1 MNREQLKD
9 AYQKIYAWMT
19 ILNMHDI
26 FTDDNDKPNYPLIGK
41 VWTNQKSYLSLEQIF
56 YQLYKQEVHKKYG
69 DDPKHIFKILMIA
82 IRPKR
87 KNQGRGKRNDSEVDT
102 INM

>member
-41 VWTNQKSYLSLEQIF
+41 VWTNQKAICLWSRYSTNYINKRCIRNMAMIQNIF
-56 YQLYKQEVHKKYG
+56 LRY
-69 DDPKHIFKILMIA
+69 
-82 IRPKR
+82 
-87 KNQGRGKRNDSEVDT
+87 
-102 INM
+102 